1 METNK
6 IITATLLS
14 AGLILG
20 TTSAVY
26 AADPAPSANL
36 TVVSYSSQL
45 AAYNVTAAS
54 FDTATAAYKT
64 QIAAYKTSDAAL
76 QLAYKTVQTANTP
89 VRTTAK
95 YMVLIA
101 GYKTATLAYN
111 SAEKLFM
118 SQSNAYQAAVQ
129 SYEKSFHA
137 ALAGYKSTL
146 GMYEQLRASIYMAF
160 ETSVHNANGTFAV
173 ALRASKTK
181 AQKISAIKV
190 RHNAIVAAIAVRS
203 AARIALGAAPI
214 KPVQQ
219 IKIGQS
225 VGTFNAVRP
234 VRPVRPVKTA

>member
-1 METNK
+1 
-6 IITATLLS
+6 
-14 AGLILG
+14 
-20 TTSAVY
+20 
-26 AADPAPSANL
+26 
-36 TVVSYSSQL
+36 
-45 AAYNVTAAS
+45 
-54 FDTATAAYKT
+54 
-64 QIAAYKTSDAAL
+64 
-76 QLAYKTVQTANTP
+76 
-89 VRTTAK
+89 
-95 YMVLIA
+95 
-101 GYKTATLAYN
+101 
-111 SAEKLFM
+111 
-118 SQSNAYQAAVQ
+118 
-129 SYEKSFHA
+129 
-137 ALAGYKSTL
+137 
-146 GMYEQLRASIYMAF
+146 LRASIYMAF